1 MGIGNNFHYLV
12 PSSGKFEPACA
23 YLPLRSNH
31 MADQPSLPGFE
42 QTSREQRLADMDE
55 EILDVNRAAKILGV
69 SSRTVYNMARQ
80 GKIPA
85 MRVGREWRFARKT
98 LIDWVSK
105 SSENE
110 QLAVVLRNGKIRGR
124 RS

>member
-1 MGIGNNFHYLV
+1 
-12 PSSGKFEPACA
+12 
-23 YLPLRSNH
+23 

-42 QTSREQRLADMDE
+42 QTSRQQRLAEMDE

-80 GKIPA
+80 GQIPA
-85 MRVGREWRFARKT
+85 TRVGREWRFARKT

-110 QLAVVLRNGKIRGR
+110 QLAAVLRNGKIRGR

>member
-1 MGIGNNFHYLV
+1 
-12 PSSGKFEPACA
+12 
-23 YLPLRSNH
+23 
-31 MADQPSLPGFE
+31 
-42 QTSREQRLADMDE
+42 
-55 EILDVNRAAKILGV
+55 
-69 SSRTVYNMARQ
+69 MARQ
-80 GKIPA
+80 GQIPA

-110 QLAVVLRNGKIRGR
+110 QLAAVLRNGKIRGR

>member
-1 MGIGNNFHYLV
+1 
-12 PSSGKFEPACA
+12 
-23 YLPLRSNH
+23 

-42 QTSREQRLADMDE
+42 QTSRQQRLADMDE

-80 GKIPA
+80 GQIPA
-85 MRVGREWRFARKT
+85 IRVGREWRFARKT

-110 QLAVVLRNGKIRGR
+110 QLAAVLRNGKIRGR